1 MFSRSV
7 KKKQSKTD
15 KDKKKTSSSEN
26 GENEEDY
33 KLKMSESSNYV
44 KFLQLTLEGSQSDE
58 EGSPG
63 DLDGYIEDDFVGEAF
78 LSECDADVDAS
89 DRTEAGTIHVLVSVS
104 DYGRNITCRYLW
116 NICTVV
122 YSSKNQQQSLCQ
134 VEESCVNL

>member
-7 KKKQSKTD
+7 KKKQSKND
-15 KDKKKTSSSEN
+15 KDKKNPPSSEN

-104 DYGRNITCRYLW
+104 DYGRNITSRYLK
-116 NICTVV
+116 IGIYV
-122 YSSKNQQQSLCQ
+122 Q
-134 VEESCVNL
+134 